1 MARRNTNTYHWQRY
15 PIENQRTQ
23 PLPTGNLAF
32 RSYLSAHH
40 LTIFDIAQVS
50 PLRLM
55 TLWNVQHNI
64 SIQAAHEQL
73 VRATVRRMTGVA
85 YTGPIVV
92 HPKEQT
98 GNGPAVRQRREDRER
113 F

>member
-1 MARRNTNTYHWQRY
+1 MARRNTHTYHWQRY

-32 RSYLSAHH
+32 RSYLSVHH

-50 PLRLM
+50 PLRLV
-55 TLWNVQHNI
+55 TLWNIQHNI
-64 SIQAAHEQL
+64 PIQAAREQL
-73 VRATVRRMTGVA
+73 VRATLRRMTGVA

-92 HPKEQT
+92 HPKEHP
-98 GNGPAVRQRREDRER
+98 GNEHAVRQKR
-113 F
+113 